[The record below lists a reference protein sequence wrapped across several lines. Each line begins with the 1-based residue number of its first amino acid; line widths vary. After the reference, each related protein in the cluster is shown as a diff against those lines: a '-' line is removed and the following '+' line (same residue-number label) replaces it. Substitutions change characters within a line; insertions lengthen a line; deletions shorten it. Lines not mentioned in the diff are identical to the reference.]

1 MAHNN
6 NPSDLNRSLRDTG
19 EESSPSPPRQSQ
31 RRRLTGSQWTG
42 GDNQALQ
49 YLSGVAAQGFTDGWN
64 DRGPALP
71 RETDDA
77 QHYPTA
83 GPGLQ
88 PLDEGVNLYSPS
100 GHLDSRLGQAPLTD
114 YGGYVPDPSS
124 LAPDPGRTRDFSSTD
139 SLARYTGQQSLW
151 SYPIAGP
158 SGGGENFDDTPLP
171 ENIGPPL
178 ERTSHTDYRGYVSDP
193 YGLADDS
200 YRTGGVPSLGST
212 EFGAPQSFD
221 TDAARSVGPSLSQ
234 TESLYSNELN
244 PDATHL
250 SDFGSSQGRKRK
262 RTGEGLSTRHGDP
275 SAFSSWDLL
284 DNASQNTRSVSSRT
298 TNLTTWSLQ
307 ERLGDVALQDSLH
320 GPQTQQHNLDSEIK
334 RLALELK
341 GQVSSIEGWSWSSSE
356 QRKSLLQGLSPE
368 QKKPLLERIDAL
380 DPKVTQWVNH
390 CEMKKRALNNALSR
404 DRGKLRELAQQCRQA
419 EDEKQEAE
427 SARNLLASRP
437 MGHYV
442 RFEDQIQEYDEEI
455 TRLDTNVENANN
467 QYNNKKQELDPL
479 IKSNDAEKRRYNNEA
494 TMWNSFLKYM
504 RKTLKEDLQVSPLS
518 AQGTQSEADS
528 QDIDQQPIAPRG
540 KAPVRE
546 QMEQPPRADYTNEQ
560 LNDDIEVFV
569 QKLAGDPTQELED
582 IITVQK
588 WRAPGK
594 ELRQNEVDAVKRIAV
609 ALRESK
615 QLDDRVTGKN
625 SKQLCTTIQ
634 NAAARSNPEYKAKQ
648 HELYV
653 ARRAKTE
660 FKVDK
665 AAYEAARRAKTE
677 FKVDKAAYQAAWH
690 AKKADEE
697 AARLE
702 THLSLG
708 PLAIGNLEENAQSV
722 KEEEQVLSF
731 PEEPS

>member
-380 DPKVTQWVNH
+380 DPKMTQWVNH
-390 CEMKKRALNNALSR
+390 CEMKKRTLNNALSR
-404 DRGKLRELAQQCRQA
+404 DRGKLRELAQQCQQA

-437 MGHYV
+437 MSYYV
-442 RFEDQIQEYDEEI
+442 GFEDQIQEYDEEI
-455 TRLDTNVENANN
+455 TRLDTNVGNANN
-467 QYNNKKQELDPL
+467 QYNKKKQELDPL
-479 IKSNDAEKRRYNNEA
+479 IKSNDEEKRRYNNEA
-494 TMWNSFLKYM
+494 TMGKSFLKYM
-504 RKTLKEDLQVSPLS
+504 KTIKENLQVSPLS
-518 AQGTQSEADS
+518 AQGDREGYRQGPFPSDAH
-528 QDIDQQPIAPRG
+528 QQAEPQQQQRPGRKKRGMDVSVDLPKREIKPKLEPNEDDEQKPILPKLEPDEYG
-540 KAPVRE
+540 PVDPSKPQILPKPDPGGDGPAE
-546 QMEQPPRADYTNEQ
+546 QHQEIELSAEERDLVRRRADGWLDVAAQNMVD
-560 LNDDIEVFV
+560 NRSIK
-569 QKLAGDPTQELED
+569 KLKDALGDYKFT
-582 IITVQK
+582 
-588 WRAPGK
+588 K
-594 ELRQNEVDAVKRIAV
+594 EECSQ
-609 ALRESK
+609 LREK
-615 QLDDRVTGKN
+615 CKN
-625 SKQLCTTIQ
+625 LINGLK
-634 NAAARSNPEYKAKQ
+634 
-648 HELYV
+648 
-653 ARRAKTE
+653 
-660 FKVDK
+660 
-665 AAYEAARRAKTE
+665 
-677 FKVDKAAYQAAWH
+677 
-690 AKKADEE
+690 
-697 AARLE
+697 LE
-702 THLSLG
+702 SG
-708 PLAIGNLEENAQSV
+708 SLEESAKYDGVYSSLKNAIHREAEVNTSGF
-722 KEEEQVLSF
+722 KPVLDRSQKN
-731 PEEPS
+731 